1 MSLPKLENVKQELD
15 GLSAKLEELRSDAS
29 VIISMIDA
37 NTLLS
42 TELTQGFSKKLE
54 EYEKSYFGFCRDG
67 EELQLKISDDI
78 NSVKAAIGEY

>member
-37 NTLLS
+37 NKLLS
-42 TELTQGFSKKLE
+42 TELTQGFSKNL
-54 EYEKSYFGFCRDG
+54 RNMRNH
-67 EELQLKISDDI
+67 ISDSAETER
-78 NSVKAAIGEY
+78 NCSSKSVMILTQ